1 MGSYLKYILSIFL
14 ITGAFCQVHGIMFY
28 DLPADITSK
37 ITGSSSFCLNSPNAT
52 VTLEGEG
59 GQPPYSFTFLIDGV
73 NESTVTTTTTSNSV
87 QIPVVT
93 TVAKNITYK
102 ITKIKDASSPEK
114 DQDVN
119 KIITINALPTG
130 DFTFNN
136 NTTCSG
142 INIQFSATANGKAPF
157 TYTWNFGDNNT
168 STSQNPTHSYYSV
181 GCGTA
186 TYKVVLT
193 ITDANGCSG
202 IVTKDLSVKEKP
214 DIEFSDSKN
223 PFNQFS
229 NCGNASIA
237 NPNFS
242 IEVENKSKSS
252 GCVSSY
258 LLDWGDGSPVVNNA
272 TFPIPHT
279 YTRLGAFNL
288 VITTKGNNG
297 CENSITYV
305 VKNVTNPSVGVTSP
319 GTTTNLCA
327 PTEELK
333 FEIAKWGNNSPGTSY
348 DVDYGDGTPILTLYQ
363 DDLIKSPYYNTSDP
377 ISSQNY
383 PIPHSYIKSN
393 CPEKEFIVT
402 VTASNVCSS
411 TTGTVN
417 NITVLTRP
425 VADFENSPV
434 CLNTNITFTNKTI
447 GGYNPNCD
455 TKADYLWDF
464 GDGSLSTQ
472 AGDVSHIY
480 KTQGQ
485 FTVTLKTKNYC
496 GETSKTKQITINPLP
511 TGNISGGATVCLN
524 APSPDITFTGTSGT
538 APFTFTYKVNTG
550 ANQTI
555 KTISDNSVILKAP
568 TNNTGTFKYSLIS
581 VQDANGCSQAQ
592 SGEVEIVVKPAPTAT
607 IAGLSNTCQNASPP
621 LITFTGSGGTQPY
634 TFTYNI
640 DNGSNKT
647 VITTSGNTVT
657 IEVPTENLGT
667 YKYNL
672 VGVTD
677 ASTNAC
683 TSSQTG
689 SVTITVNQ
697 SPGPLTLIDYEFCN
711 GVTSSPIVFTN
722 TVTGT
727 TYSWSNS
734 DPSIG
739 LPANGTGNIPS
750 FVAKNNTSN
759 PISSSITVTPKANGC
774 TGNSETFT
782 IKVNPSASVI
792 FTPGNQTVCSGENTQ
807 SVQLSSSTA
816 GATFNWTAIQQSG
829 ITGMITS
836 GTDIIPVQTLTNS
849 TNAPIDVIY
858 KAKATVAGA
867 TSCAGTEYS
876 YTITVNP
883 IPEIKEVFSLSSCSN
898 IPFNVIPTNG
908 GANSVPAG
916 TTYTWA
922 MPVIS
927 PVGVITGG
935 SEQTGPQLSISQ
947 TLTNST
953 SLTATATY
961 VVTPI
966 FNGCTGNTF
975 EVIVDVEP
983 VPSVNKVNDMI
994 LCSAEQ
1000 NPLISFIG
1008 NPAGTVFNWTS
1019 DNPGIGMPAA
1029 GTNSIA
1035 PFTAINTGTS
1045 PVKAMITVT
1054 PVFEDCNGTQLQFSI
1069 TVNPTGQVV
1078 NPGTQNLCNGQNATI
1093 NFTTINIGGITTY
1106 SWTNNN
1112 PAIGLSSLGNGNIT
1126 FTPVNNGNT
1135 VLNTTIAVTPE
1146 YSANGVICKGTTEQ
1160 ITVTVNPTTIVSQ
1173 PDNQTL
1179 CNGVLTNEVKF
1190 IGNIPE
1196 TVFSWSNDNPS
1207 VGLPTTGQGDIT
1219 SFVAKNNTL
1228 NPVTAKITVTPSIN
1242 GCNGESK
1249 YFTITVNP
1257 AGIITKQPVP
1267 SDICLSLIPNQL
1279 SVEFTNGTGP
1289 PTFQWYSNDVNS
1301 YTGGTLIAGAIQST
1315 FDPPYLKSD
1324 TTFYYCIISF
1334 PSGTCKILISD
1345 IAKVA
1350 INALPV
1356 ISAINTE
1363 LNSGET
1369 FTVIPNLLNGDIV
1382 PDGTTYTWSEPTIN
1396 PAGSVTGAFSQT
1408 VPQSS
1413 ISQTLTGSATETATV
1428 TYSVTPISGLCIG
1441 AEFQVIVKVQPPIY
1455 TSTKVIPITCYG
1467 ANDAIIEVFVSGG
1480 VAPYQIEWSNMG
1492 TGHNQSNLSPG
1503 VYTIKIT
1510 DAVGVQK
1517 TISETIEEAN
1527 QFSISPVVK
1536 QITCF
1541 GSADGSITLN
1551 FQGGEPPIT
1560 LNWSDNS
1567 TAGSTRNNLGPGNY
1581 SVTIIDNKGCRIDET
1596 FIIIEPLPIL
1606 ISAIVTNSLGCSEQN
1621 KGAIDLTVSGGIP
1634 LYSYSW
1640 SNGST
1645 TEDLVNIP
1653 AGNYTIK
1660 VTDIIGCSN
1669 TAPYIVTRPG
1679 AIEIA
1684 TATSIKYDCTSKT
1697 VTEVCTAIVK
1707 GGVPPHHIEWSTG
1720 ITSGVNNEIMETDQS
1735 GLVELKVTDA
1745 LGCISNFSFTTDI
1758 PVLGIEHQM
1767 IDCDLH
1773 SYSFNVVI
1781 GDESQK
1787 LSYLWDFGDG
1797 TTSDIRNPFHNF
1809 KQEGTYPVSLVTT
1822 NTITACISQYEL
1834 PLQVDP
1840 RPMVTLDKNPKL
1852 CEGDTL
1858 TLYANGA
1865 DNYKWSTGLTN
1876 DFESFRYEGNI
1887 FVIGYADSGCTDTA
1901 YFDVSFY
1908 KPRGYEIFTDRLEI
1922 TNEQRTVHFWSDII
1936 PFSDYE
1942 WDFDDGTIVNG
1953 LDQYHSFDQLR
1964 DGYFDV
1970 MLQVINP
1977 DGCPEKDTEKILV
1990 TIKSIPNTFTPNN
2003 DGFNDIFMNGWDKKI
2018 YNRNGI
2024 LMYEGKEGWDGT
2036 YNGKPVSSDTYF
2048 VIVYDSS
2055 ETGSRYRTGYV
2066 TVIR

>member
-1 MGSYLKYILSIFL
+1 MLYWPTQLLCTISGISPICIEAPNARVIFKGQGGTL
-14 ITGAFCQVHGIMFY
+14 PYKFVYQVNGGTEITTTATAVGKDTISVKVPT
-28 DLPADITSK
+28 DK
-37 ITGSSSFCLNSPNAT
+37 TGSISYKLIKVVDGANTEQPVTSEIKIDINPLPNSSF
-52 VTLEGEG
+52 
-59 GQPPYSFTFLIDGV
+59 SFDLDNTCSGTPIKFTPDIPGNYTYNWDFKDG
-73 NESTVTTTTTSNSV
+73 TTSNDVSPTHAFNAV
-87 QIPVVT
+87 GT
-93 TVAKNITYK
+93 GVATYDV
-102 ITKIKDASSPEK
+102 ILTISDNLTKCQSSSKETIKVKKGPDASLNLDPNTGTPYDPTK
-114 DQDVN
+114 
-119 KIITINALPTG
+119 KIFI
-130 DFTFNN
+130 
-136 NTTCSG
+136 
-142 INIQFSATANGKAPF
+142 
-157 TYTWNFGDNNT
+157 
-168 STSQNPTHSYYSV
+168 
-181 GCGTA
+181 
-186 TYKVVLT
+186 
-193 ITDANGCSG
+193 
-202 IVTKDLSVKEKP
+202 
-214 DIEFSDSKN
+214 
-223 PFNQFS
+223 
-229 NCGNASIA
+229 NCGATQTS
-237 NPNFS
+237 PQFNFLAVNGS
-242 IEVENKSKSS
+242 TTTNTGYVI
-252 GCVSSY
+252 
-258 LLDWGDGSPVVNNA
+258 DWGDGTTPEKLPANFTSINHQYNKLGY
-272 TFPIPHT
+272 FDI
-279 YTRLGAFNL
+279 RLTAQND
-288 VITTKGNNG
+288 
-297 CENSITYV
+297 NSEC
-305 VKNVTNPSVGVTSP
+305 KSGVTIYKFFNGNSPGGNLGSAGNTTDCAPYTLTWPVTFTENNPP
-319 GTTTNLCA
+319 GTTYEFRVDDGSPPQKYVQSNLPNTISHTFTKSSCNNL
-327 PTEELK
+327 PDKK
-333 FEIAKWGNNSPGTSY
+333 FNVVFIAKNPCDSSKT
-348 DVDYGDGTPILTLYQ
+348 TLQ
-363 DDLIKSPYYNTSDP
+363 VKAS
-377 ISSQNY
+377 
-383 PIPHSYIKSN
+383 
-393 CPEKEFIVT
+393 EKPKANFEF
-402 VTASNVCSS
+402 
-411 TTGTVN
+411 G
-417 NITVLTRP
+417 P
-425 VADFENSPV
+425 KV
-434 CLNTNITFTNKTI
+434 CLNSAVTFTNKSTGYDDNCSTIFTPYWSITPSTGWTGTLNNSNTINITFNTI
-447 GGYNPNCD
+447 GEYSVKLKIKKPGLAPDSRCTAD
-455 TKADYLWDF
+455 SITK
-464 GDGSLSTQ
+464 
-472 AGDVSHIY
+472 II
-480 KTQGQ
+480 K
-485 FTVTLKTKNYC
+485 
-496 GETSKTKQITINPLP
+496 INPLP
-511 TGNISGGATVCLN
+511 TGTISGGATVCKD
-524 APSPDITFTGTSGT
+524 ATSPDITFTGTSGT
-538 APFTFTYKVNTG
+538 APFTFTYKINNG
-550 ANQTI
+550 SNQTI
-555 KTISDNSVILKAP
+555 KTISGNSVILKAP
-568 TNNTGTFKYSLIS
+568 TNNSGKFTYTLVS

-592 SGEVEIVVKPAPTAT
+592 NGTAIIEIKPAPTAT
-607 IAGLSNTCQNASPP
+607 IAGPSNTCQNASPP

-634 TFTYNI
+634 TFKYNI
-640 DNGSNKT
+640 DNGNNKT
-647 VITTSGNTVT
+647 VSTTSGNTVT
-657 IEVPTENLGT
+657 VEVPTENLGT
-667 YKYNL
+667 FKYNL

-677 ASTNAC
+677 ASANAC

-697 SPGPLTLIDYEFCN
+697 SPGTLTLIDYEFCN
-711 GVTSSPIVFTN
+711 GVTTSPIVFTN

-727 TYSWSNS
+727 TYSWTNN
-734 DPSIG
+734 DTSIG

-750 FVAKNNTSN
+750 FVAKNSTSN

-922 MPVIS
+922 IPIIS
-927 PVGVITGG
+927 PAGTITGA
-935 SEQTGPQLSISQ
+935 SEQTMPQTSISQ
-947 TLTNST
+947 TLTNSASST
-953 SLTATATY
+953 VNATY
-961 VVTPI
+961 IVTPI
-966 FNGCTGNTF
+966 FKGCTGNTF
-975 EVIVDVEP
+975 EVKVNVEP
-983 VPSVNKVNDMI
+983 VPSVDKVNNVI
-994 LCSAEQ
+994 LCNTEQ
-1000 NPLISFIG
+1000 SPLITFTGS
-1008 NPAGTVFNWTS
+1008 PAGTVFKWTC
-1019 DNPGIGMPAA
+1019 DNPGIGMSAS
-1029 GTNSIA
+1029 GTNFIA
-1035 PFTAINTGTS
+1035 PFAAINAG
-1045 PVKAMITVT
+1045 PLPEKAMVTVT
-1054 PVFEDCNGTQLQFSI
+1054 PVFNDCNGTQMQFSI
-1069 TVNPTGQVV
+1069 TLNPTGQVN
-1078 NPGTQNLCNGQNATI
+1078 NPGTQNLCNGQNATV
-1093 NFTTINIGGITTY
+1093 NFTTINTGGSTTY

-1135 VLNTTIAVTPE
+1135 VLNATIAVTPE
-1146 YSANGVICKGTTEQ
+1146 YSANGVICKGTTDQ
-1160 ITVTVNPTTIVSQ
+1160 FTVTVNPTTTVNH

-1190 IGNIPE
+1190 TGNIPG
-1196 TVFSWSNDNPS
+1196 TIFTWSNDNPS

-1289 PTFQWYSNDVNS
+1289 PTYQWYSNNVDT
-1301 YTGGTLIAGAIQST
+1301 YTGGTMVAGAIQST
-1315 FDPPYLKSD
+1315 FDPPYLKAD

-1356 ISAINTE
+1356 ISALNTE
-1363 LNSGET
+1363 INSGET
-1369 FTVIPNLLNGDIV
+1369 FTVIPNSLNGNVV
-1382 PDGTTYTWSEPTIN
+1382 PTGTTYTWSEPTIK

-1428 TYSVTPISGLCIG
+1428 TYNVTPISGLCIG

-1517 TISETIEEAN
+1517 SISETIEEAN

-1669 TAPYIVTRPG
+1669 TAPYVVTRPG

-1773 SYSFNVVI
+1773 SYSFNVVN

-1787 LSYLWDFGDG
+1787 LTYLWDFGDG

-1840 RPMVTLDKNPKL
+1840 RPTVTLDKNPKL

-1990 TIKSIPNTFTPNN
+1990 TIESIPNTFTPNN